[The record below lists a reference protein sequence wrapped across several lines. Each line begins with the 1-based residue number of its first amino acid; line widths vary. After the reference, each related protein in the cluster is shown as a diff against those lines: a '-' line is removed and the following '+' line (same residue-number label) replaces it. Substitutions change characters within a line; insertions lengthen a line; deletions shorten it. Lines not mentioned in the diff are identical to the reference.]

1 MNLEIE
7 VAKMEIEVAKMVNGL
22 TGNED
27 IDSLV
32 RECRRHAF
40 ASAVK
45 LQEAKNKFDDCCIR
59 DTINKFSSLSEPE
72 AGY

>member
-45 LQEAKNKFDDCCIR
+45 LQ
-59 DTINKFSSLSEPE
+59 
-72 AGY
+72 